1 MCQNKAERENYLC
14 QKNDFGLFAAAFCA
28 MLELL
33 KGQEGRAC
41 PKCDTPKIKGGRFPV
56 KQLISRRSF
65 LKAAGVTAAA
75 ASMAIGAPAASA
87 CWLGDKS
94 DVTILYT
101 NDVHTYIDKQSPK
114 LTYAAI
120 ADLKQSYQNAGK
132 DVLLVD
138 AGDHVQGTAYGSMDE
153 GASIIKLM
161 NAAGYDAATPGNHEF
176 DYGMDRA
183 KAIMKEAD
191 FPYLSCN
198 WVDLRTGLR
207 VLPSVKVFVRGGR
220 RIAFVGVTT
229 PETFTKSTPAYFM
242 DKAQRKYIYDIQGGE
257 DGKKLYDAVQKAI
270 DKAKLL
276 ADVVIGL
283 GHLGVDPS
291 SSPWTSE
298 EVIAHTSGFDA
309 FIDGHSHTVME
320 NKQVQDA
327 SGKAVTLTQ
336 TGSYFANVGEMTI
349 AADGTITTKLIPTHE
364 GMDAGIAA
372 MQTSWVNTVDDMLG
386 EKIAVG
392 DSDFYVSDPATG
404 KRRIRS
410 AETNLGDFVADGIYA
425 YFNEVE
431 KLHCDVAIMNGGGIR
446 ADVPAGD
453 WTFKTCKQV
462 SPFGNV
468 ACLMSVTGKQ
478 IQDALEFAARFAGE
492 GGKENGGFL
501 QVAGATYEIHT
512 DIPNTVQTDEKNVWI
527 GSATG
532 IPRVQNVKIY
542 DKASGSYLP
551 LDPGATY
558 ALAGMNY
565 TLRNLGDGFAMFD
578 GAELIKDYVS
588 EDYLVM
594 STYAMIFDG
603 VDAAGLPHLSSANSP
618 LAAYPGYL
626 LNYEQPYGAGR
637 ITIL

>member
-1 MCQNKAERENYLC
+1 MKH
-14 QKNDFGLFAAAFCA
+14 
-28 MLELL
+28 
-33 KGQEGRAC
+33 
-41 PKCDTPKIKGGRFPV
+41 
-56 KQLISRRSF
+56 LISRRNF
-65 LKAAGVTAAA
+65 LKAAGVTTAAA
-75 ASMAIGAPAASA
+75 AMAVGAPAASA
-87 CWLGDKS
+87 CWTGEKS
-94 DVTILYT
+94 EVTILYT
-101 NDVHTYIDKQSPK
+101 NDVHTYIDKQAPE

-120 ADLKQSYQNAGK
+120 AALKQSYQNAGK
-132 DVLLVD
+132 KVLLVD
-138 AGDHVQGTAYGSMDE
+138 AGDHVQGTAYGSMDQ
-153 GASIIKLM
+153 GASIIELM

-183 KAIMKEAD
+183 KELMRDAD

-198 WVDLRTGLR
+198 WVDLRTNLR
-207 VLPSVKVFVRGGR
+207 VLPEIKVFVRGGV
-220 RIAFVGVTT
+220 RIAFVGITT

-242 DKAQRKYIYDIQGGE
+242 NKAQTKYIYDILGGE
-257 DGKKLYDAVQKAI
+257 DGQKLYSAVQKAV
-270 DKAKLL
+270 DKAKCL

-298 EVIAHTSGFDA
+298 EVIAHTTGFDA

-320 NKQVQDA
+320 NKQVADA
-327 SGKAVTLTQ
+327 SGRLVTLTQ

-349 AADGTITTKLIPTHE
+349 APDGTISTRLVSTYDQEDP
-364 GMDAGIAA
+364 AVAA
-372 MQTSWVNTVDDMLG
+372 EQAAWVSSVDEMLG
-386 EKIAVG
+386 EKIAVA
-392 DSDFYVSDPATG
+392 DTKFYITDPATG

-410 AETNLGDFVADGIYA
+410 GETNLGDFVADGIYT

-431 KLHCDVAIMNGGGIR
+431 QLHCDIAIMNGGGIR
-446 ADVPAGD
+446 SDEDAGY

-478 IQDALEFAARFAGE
+478 IQDALEFAARFAGAE
-492 GGKENGGFL
+492 GKENGGFL

-512 DIPNTVQTDEKNVWI
+512 DIPNTVQTDDKNVWI

-532 IPRVQNVKIY
+532 TPRVQNVKIY
-542 DKASGSYLP
+542 DRANGTYVP
-551 LDPGATY
+551 LDENKTY

-594 STYAMIFDG
+594 STYAMTSGG
-603 VDAAGLPHLSSANSP
+603 VDAEGLPHLSSANSV
-618 LAAYPGYL
+618 LAEYPGYL
-626 LNYEQPYGAGR
+626 LDYENPYGAGR
-637 ITIL
+637 ISIL

>member
-1 MCQNKAERENYLC
+1 M
-14 QKNDFGLFAAAFCA
+14 
-28 MLELL
+28 
-33 KGQEGRAC
+33 
-41 PKCDTPKIKGGRFPV
+41 
-56 KQLISRRSF
+56 KQLIPRRSF

-87 CWLGDKS
+87 CWFGDKS

-161 NAAGYDAATPGNHEF
+161 NAAGYDVATPGNHEF

-198 WVDLRTGLR
+198 WVDLRTTLR

-309 FIDGHSHTVME
+309 LIDGHSHTVME

-372 MQTSWVNTVDDMLG
+372 MQTGWVNTVDDMLG

-410 AETNLGDFVADGIYA
+410 AETNLGDFVADGIYT

-453 WTFKTCKQV
+453 WTFKTCKQI

-532 IPRVQNVKIY
+532 TPRVQNVKIY

-603 VDAAGLPHLSSANSP
+603 ADAAGLPHLSSANSP

>member
-1 MCQNKAERENYLC
+1 M
-14 QKNDFGLFAAAFCA
+14 
-28 MLELL
+28 
-33 KGQEGRAC
+33 
-41 PKCDTPKIKGGRFPV
+41 

-176 DYGMDRA
+176 DYGMARA

-242 DKAQRKYIYDIQGGE
+242 DKAQRKYIYDIQGGD

-320 NKQVQDA
+320 NKQVKDA
-327 SGKAVTLTQ
+327 SGKDVTLTQ

-372 MQTSWVNTVDDMLG
+372 MQTGWVNTVDDMLG

-392 DSDFYVSDPATG
+392 DSNFYVSDPATG

-410 AETNLGDFVADGIYA
+410 AETNLGDFVADGIYT

-532 IPRVQNVKIY
+532 TPRVQNVKIY

-551 LDPGATY
+551 LDPAATY

-594 STYAMIFDG
+594 ATYAMTFDG

>member
-1 MCQNKAERENYLC
+1 M
-14 QKNDFGLFAAAFCA
+14 
-28 MLELL
+28 
-33 KGQEGRAC
+33 
-41 PKCDTPKIKGGRFPV
+41 

-87 CWLGDKS
+87 CWFGDKS

-161 NAAGYDAATPGNHEF
+161 NAAGYDVATPGNHEF

-198 WVDLRTGLR
+198 WVDLRTTLR

-372 MQTSWVNTVDDMLG
+372 MQTGWVNTVDDMLG

-410 AETNLGDFVADGIYA
+410 AETNLGDFVADGIYT

-492 GGKENGGFL
+492 DGKENGGFL

-532 IPRVQNVKIY
+532 TPRVQNVKIY

-551 LDPGATY
+551 LDLGATY

>member
-1 MCQNKAERENYLC
+1 M
-14 QKNDFGLFAAAFCA
+14 
-28 MLELL
+28 
-33 KGQEGRAC
+33 
-41 PKCDTPKIKGGRFPV
+41 

-161 NAAGYDAATPGNHEF
+161 NAAGYDVATPGNHEF

-327 SGKAVTLTQ
+327 SGKAVALTQ

-372 MQTSWVNTVDDMLG
+372 MQTGWVNTVDDMLG

-431 KLHCDVAIMNGGGIR
+431 KLHCDLAIMNGGGIR

-532 IPRVQNVKIY
+532 TPRVQNVKIY

-603 VDAAGLPHLSSANSP
+603 ADAAGLPHLSSANSP

>member
-1 MCQNKAERENYLC
+1 M
-14 QKNDFGLFAAAFCA
+14 
-28 MLELL
+28 
-33 KGQEGRAC
+33 
-41 PKCDTPKIKGGRFPV
+41 

-161 NAAGYDAATPGNHEF
+161 NAAGYDVATPGNHEF

-198 WVDLRTGLR
+198 WVDLRTTLR

-242 DKAQRKYIYDIQGGE
+242 DKAQRKYIYDIQGGD

-410 AETNLGDFVADGIYA
+410 AETNLGDFVADGIYT

-431 KLHCDVAIMNGGGIR
+431 KLHCDLAIMNGGGIR

-532 IPRVQNVKIY
+532 TPRVQNVKIY

-594 STYAMIFDG
+594 ATYAMTFDG

>member
-1 MCQNKAERENYLC
+1 M
-14 QKNDFGLFAAAFCA
+14 
-28 MLELL
+28 
-33 KGQEGRAC
+33 
-41 PKCDTPKIKGGRFPV
+41 

-87 CWLGDKS
+87 CWFGDKS

-161 NAAGYDAATPGNHEF
+161 NAAGYDVATPGNHEF

-198 WVDLRTGLR
+198 WVDLRTTLR

-372 MQTSWVNTVDDMLG
+372 MQTDWVNTVDDMLG

-410 AETNLGDFVADGIYA
+410 AETNLGDFVADGIYT

-453 WTFKTCKQV
+453 WTFKTCKQI

-532 IPRVQNVKIY
+532 TPRVQNVKIY

-603 VDAAGLPHLSSANSP
+603 ADAAGLPHLSSANSP

>member
-1 MCQNKAERENYLC
+1 MKH
-14 QKNDFGLFAAAFCA
+14 
-28 MLELL
+28 
-33 KGQEGRAC
+33 
-41 PKCDTPKIKGGRFPV
+41 
-56 KQLISRRSF
+56 LISRRNF
-65 LKAAGVTAAA
+65 LKAAGVTTAAA
-75 ASMAIGAPAASA
+75 AMAVGAPAASA
-87 CWLGDKS
+87 CWTGEKS
-94 DVTILYT
+94 EVTILYT
-101 NDVHTYIDKQSPK
+101 NDVHTYIDKQAPE

-120 ADLKQSYQNAGK
+120 AALKQSYQDAGK
-132 DVLLVD
+132 KVLLVD
-138 AGDHVQGTAYGSMDE
+138 AGDHVQGTAYGSMDQ
-153 GASIIKLM
+153 GASIIELM

-183 KAIMKEAD
+183 KELMRDAD

-198 WVDLRTGLR
+198 WVDLRTNLR
-207 VLPSVKVFVRGGR
+207 VLPEIKVFVRGGV
-220 RIAFVGVTT
+220 RIAFVGITT

-242 DKAQRKYIYDIQGGE
+242 NKAQTKYIYDILGGE
-257 DGKKLYDAVQKAI
+257 DGQKLYSAVQKAV
-270 DKAKLL
+270 DKAKCL

-298 EVIAHTSGFDA
+298 EVIAHTTGFDA

-320 NKQVQDA
+320 NKQVADA
-327 SGKAVTLTQ
+327 SGRLVTLTQ

-349 AADGTITTKLIPTHE
+349 APDGTISTRLVSTYDQEDP
-364 GMDAGIAA
+364 AVAA
-372 MQTSWVNTVDDMLG
+372 EQAAWVSSVDEMLG
-386 EKIAVG
+386 EKIAVA
-392 DSDFYVSDPATG
+392 DTKFYITDPATG

-410 AETNLGDFVADGIYA
+410 GETNLGDFVADGIYT

-431 KLHCDVAIMNGGGIR
+431 QLHCDIAIMNGGGIR
-446 ADVPAGD
+446 SDEDAGY
-453 WTFKTCKQV
+453 WTFKTFKQV

-478 IQDALEFAARFAGE
+478 IQDALEFAARFAGAE
-492 GGKENGGFL
+492 GKENGGFL

-512 DIPNTVQTDEKNVWI
+512 DIPNTVQTDDKNVWI

-532 IPRVQNVKIY
+532 TPRVQNVKIY
-542 DKASGSYLP
+542 DRANGTYVP
-551 LDPGATY
+551 LDENKTY

-594 STYAMIFDG
+594 STYAMTFGG
-603 VDAAGLPHLSSANSP
+603 VDAEGLPHLSSANSV
-618 LAAYPGYL
+618 LAEYPGYL
-626 LNYEQPYGAGR
+626 LDYENPYGAGR
-637 ITIL
+637 ISIL

>member
-1 MCQNKAERENYLC
+1 M
-14 QKNDFGLFAAAFCA
+14 
-28 MLELL
+28 
-33 KGQEGRAC
+33 
-41 PKCDTPKIKGGRFPV
+41 

-75 ASMAIGAPAASA
+75 ASRAIGAPAASA
-87 CWLGDKS
+87 CGLGDKS

-161 NAAGYDAATPGNHEF
+161 NAAGYDVATPGNHEF

-431 KLHCDVAIMNGGGIR
+431 KLHCDLAIMNGGGIR

-532 IPRVQNVKIY
+532 TPRVQNVKIY

-603 VDAAGLPHLSSANSP
+603 ADAAGLPHLSSANSP

-626 LNYEQPYGAGR
+626 LDYEQPYGAGR

>member
-1 MCQNKAERENYLC
+1 M
-14 QKNDFGLFAAAFCA
+14 
-28 MLELL
+28 
-33 KGQEGRAC
+33 
-41 PKCDTPKIKGGRFPV
+41 

-87 CWLGDKS
+87 CWYGDKS

-161 NAAGYDAATPGNHEF
+161 NAAGYDVATPGNHEF

-198 WVDLRTGLR
+198 WVDLRTTLR

-372 MQTSWVNTVDDMLG
+372 MQTGWVNTVDDMLG

-410 AETNLGDFVADGIYA
+410 AETILGDFVADGIYT

-453 WTFKTCKQV
+453 WTFKTCKQI

-492 GGKENGGFL
+492 DGKENGGFL

-532 IPRVQNVKIY
+532 TPRVQNVKIY

-603 VDAAGLPHLSSANSP
+603 ADAAGLPHLSSANSP

>member
-1 MCQNKAERENYLC
+1 M
-14 QKNDFGLFAAAFCA
+14 
-28 MLELL
+28 
-33 KGQEGRAC
+33 
-41 PKCDTPKIKGGRFPV
+41 

-161 NAAGYDAATPGNHEF
+161 NAAGYDVATPGNHEF

-198 WVDLRTGLR
+198 WVDLRTTLR

-336 TGSYFANVGEMTI
+336 TGSYFANVGEMPI

-392 DSDFYVSDPATG
+392 DSDFYVTDPATG

-410 AETNLGDFVADGIYA
+410 AETNLGDFVADGIYT

-532 IPRVQNVKIY
+532 TPRVQNVKIY

-551 LDPGATY
+551 LDPNKTY

-603 VDAAGLPHLSSANSP
+603 ADAAGLPHLSSANSP

>member
-1 MCQNKAERENYLC
+1 MKH
-14 QKNDFGLFAAAFCA
+14 
-28 MLELL
+28 
-33 KGQEGRAC
+33 
-41 PKCDTPKIKGGRFPV
+41 
-56 KQLISRRSF
+56 LISRRNF
-65 LKAAGVTAAA
+65 LKAAGVTTAAA
-75 ASMAIGAPAASA
+75 AMAVGAPAASA
-87 CWLGDKS
+87 CWTGEKS
-94 DVTILYT
+94 EVTILYT
-101 NDVHTYIDKQSPK
+101 NDVHTYIDKQAPE

-120 ADLKQSYQNAGK
+120 AALKQSYQNAGK
-132 DVLLVD
+132 KVLLVD
-138 AGDHVQGTAYGSMDE
+138 AGDHVQGTAYGSMDQ
-153 GASIIKLM
+153 GASIIELM

-176 DYGMDRA
+176 DYGMDPA
-183 KAIMKEAD
+183 KELMRDAD

-198 WVDLRTGLR
+198 WVDLRTNLR
-207 VLPSVKVFVRGGR
+207 VLPEIKVFVRGGV
-220 RIAFVGVTT
+220 RIAFVGITT

-242 DKAQRKYIYDIQGGE
+242 NKAQTKYIYDILGGE
-257 DGKKLYDAVQKAI
+257 DGQKLYSAVQKAV
-270 DKAKLL
+270 DKAKCL

-298 EVIAHTSGFDA
+298 EVIAHTTGFDA

-320 NKQVQDA
+320 NKQVADA
-327 SGKAVTLTQ
+327 SGRMVTLTQ

-349 AADGTITTKLIPTHE
+349 APDGTISTRLVSTYDQEDP
-364 GMDAGIAA
+364 AVAA
-372 MQTSWVNTVDDMLG
+372 EQAAWVSSVDEMLG
-386 EKIAVG
+386 EKIAVA
-392 DSDFYVSDPATG
+392 DTKFYITDPATG

-410 AETNLGDFVADGIYA
+410 GETNLGDFVADGIYT

-431 KLHCDVAIMNGGGIR
+431 QLHCDIAIMNGGGIR
-446 ADVPAGD
+446 SDEDAGY

-478 IQDALEFAARFAGE
+478 IQDALEFAARFAGAE
-492 GGKENGGFL
+492 GKENGGFL

-512 DIPNTVQTDEKNVWI
+512 DIPNTVQTDDKNVWI

-532 IPRVQNVKIY
+532 TPRVQNVKIY
-542 DKASGSYLP
+542 DRANGTYVP
-551 LDPGATY
+551 LDENKTY

-594 STYAMIFDG
+594 STYAMTFGG
-603 VDAAGLPHLSSANSP
+603 VDAEGLPHLSSANSV
-618 LAAYPGYL
+618 LAEYPGYL
-626 LNYEQPYGAGR
+626 LDYENPYGAGR
-637 ITIL
+637 ISIL

>member
-1 MCQNKAERENYLC
+1 M
-14 QKNDFGLFAAAFCA
+14 
-28 MLELL
+28 
-33 KGQEGRAC
+33 
-41 PKCDTPKIKGGRFPV
+41 

-198 WVDLRTGLR
+198 WVDLRTTLR

-372 MQTSWVNTVDDMLG
+372 MQTGWVSTVDDMLG

-392 DSDFYVSDPATG
+392 DSDFYVSDPAIG

-431 KLHCDVAIMNGGGIR
+431 KLHCDLAIMNGGGIR

-478 IQDALEFAARFAGE
+478 IQDALEFASRFAGE

-532 IPRVQNVKIY
+532 TPRVQNVKIY

-594 STYAMIFDG
+594 ATYAMTFDG
-603 VDAAGLPHLSSANSP
+603 ADAAGLPHLSSANSP

>member
-1 MCQNKAERENYLC
+1 M
-14 QKNDFGLFAAAFCA
+14 
-28 MLELL
+28 
-33 KGQEGRAC
+33 
-41 PKCDTPKIKGGRFPV
+41 

-161 NAAGYDAATPGNHEF
+161 NAAGYDVATPGNHEF

-349 AADGTITTKLIPTHE
+349 AADGIITTKLIPTHE

-431 KLHCDVAIMNGGGIR
+431 KLHCDLAIMNGGGIR

-453 WTFKTCKQV
+453 WTFKTCKQI

-532 IPRVQNVKIY
+532 TPRVQNVKIY

-603 VDAAGLPHLSSANSP
+603 ADAAGLPHLSSANSP

>member
-1 MCQNKAERENYLC
+1 M
-14 QKNDFGLFAAAFCA
+14 
-28 MLELL
+28 
-33 KGQEGRAC
+33 
-41 PKCDTPKIKGGRFPV
+41 

-364 GMDAGIAA
+364 GMDATIAA
-372 MQTSWVNTVDDMLG
+372 MQTGWVNTVDDMLG

-410 AETNLGDFVADGIYA
+410 AETNLGDFVADGIYT

-431 KLHCDVAIMNGGGIR
+431 KLHCDLAIMNGGGIR

-478 IQDALEFAARFAGE
+478 IQHASEFAARFAGE

-532 IPRVQNVKIY
+532 TPRVQNVKIY

>member
-1 MCQNKAERENYLC
+1 M
-14 QKNDFGLFAAAFCA
+14 
-28 MLELL
+28 
-33 KGQEGRAC
+33 
-41 PKCDTPKIKGGRFPV
+41 

-161 NAAGYDAATPGNHEF
+161 NAAGYDVATPGNHEF

-431 KLHCDVAIMNGGGIR
+431 KLHCDLAIMNGGGIR

-532 IPRVQNVKIY
+532 TPRVQNVKIY
-542 DKASGSYLP
+542 NKASGTYEP
-551 LDPGATY
+551 LDESKTY

-594 STYAMIFDG
+594 STYAMTFGG
-603 VDAAGLPHLSSANSP
+603 VDAEGLPHLTTANSP
-618 LAAYPGYL
+618 LADYPGYL
-626 LNYEQPYGAGR
+626 LDYENPYGAGR
-637 ITIL
+637 ISIL

>member
-1 MCQNKAERENYLC
+1 M
-14 QKNDFGLFAAAFCA
+14 
-28 MLELL
+28 
-33 KGQEGRAC
+33 
-41 PKCDTPKIKGGRFPV
+41 

-161 NAAGYDAATPGNHEF
+161 NAAGYDVATPGNHEF

-198 WVDLRTGLR
+198 WVDLRTTLR

-364 GMDAGIAA
+364 GMDATIAA

-431 KLHCDVAIMNGGGIR
+431 KLHCDLAIMNGGGIR

-453 WTFKTCKQV
+453 WTFNTCKQV

-532 IPRVQNVKIY
+532 TPRVQNVKIY

-603 VDAAGLPHLSSANSP
+603 ADAAGLPHLSSANSP

>member
-1 MCQNKAERENYLC
+1 M
-14 QKNDFGLFAAAFCA
+14 
-28 MLELL
+28 
-33 KGQEGRAC
+33 
-41 PKCDTPKIKGGRFPV
+41 

-65 LKAAGVTAAA
+65 LKAAGVTVAA

-87 CWLGDKS
+87 CWYGDKS

-161 NAAGYDAATPGNHEF
+161 NAAGYDVATPGNHEF

-198 WVDLRTGLR
+198 WVDLRTTLR

-372 MQTSWVNTVDDMLG
+372 MQTGWVNTVDDMLG

-410 AETNLGDFVADGIYA
+410 AETNLGDFVADGIYT

-492 GGKENGGFL
+492 DGKENGGFL

-532 IPRVQNVKIY
+532 TPRVQNVKIY

-603 VDAAGLPHLSSANSP
+603 ADAAGLPHLSSANSP

>member
-1 MCQNKAERENYLC
+1 M
-14 QKNDFGLFAAAFCA
+14 
-28 MLELL
+28 
-33 KGQEGRAC
+33 
-41 PKCDTPKIKGGRFPV
+41 
-56 KQLISRRSF
+56 KQFITRRSF
-65 LKAAGVTAAA
+65 IKAAGAATALTAV
-75 ASMAIGAPAASA
+75 SVGAPAAFA
-87 CWLGDKS
+87 EETNCFFGDKA

-101 NDVHTYIDKQSPK
+101 NDVHTYIDNKSPK
-114 LTYAAI
+114 PTYAAI
-120 ADLKQSYQNAGK
+120 AALKKSIEDTGR

-138 AGDHVQGTAYGSMDE
+138 AGDHIQGTAYGSMDD
-153 GASIIKLM
+153 GATIIELM
-161 NAAGYDAATPGNHEF
+161 NEAGYDLATPGNHEF
-176 DYGMDRA
+176 DYGMARA
-183 KAIMKEAD
+183 KAVLQEAD
-191 FPYLSCN
+191 FPYVSCN
-198 WVDLRTGLR
+198 WVDLRTGFN
-207 VLPSVKVFVRGGR
+207 VLPSVKFFFVGGR
-220 RIAFVGVTT
+220 KIAFVGVTT

-410 AETNLGDFVADGIYA
+410 AETNLGDFVADGIYT

-492 GGKENGGFL
+492 DGKENGGFL

-532 IPRVQNVKIY
+532 TPRVQNVKIY

-603 VDAAGLPHLSSANSP
+603 ADAAGLPHLSSANSP

-626 LNYEQPYGAGR
+626 LDYEQPYGAGR

>member
-1 MCQNKAERENYLC
+1 M
-14 QKNDFGLFAAAFCA
+14 
-28 MLELL
+28 
-33 KGQEGRAC
+33 
-41 PKCDTPKIKGGRFPV
+41 

-191 FPYLSCN
+191 YPYLSCN

-392 DSDFYVSDPATG
+392 DSDFYVSDPAIG

-431 KLHCDVAIMNGGGIR
+431 KLHCDLAIMNGGGIR

-532 IPRVQNVKIY
+532 TPRVQNVKIY

-594 STYAMIFDG
+594 ATYAMTFDG
-603 VDAAGLPHLSSANSP
+603 ADAAGLPHLSSANSP

-626 LNYEQPYGAGR
+626 LDYEQPYGAGR

>member
-1 MCQNKAERENYLC
+1 M
-14 QKNDFGLFAAAFCA
+14 
-28 MLELL
+28 
-33 KGQEGRAC
+33 
-41 PKCDTPKIKGGRFPV
+41 

-87 CWLGDKS
+87 CWYGDKS
-94 DVTILYT
+94 DLTILYT

-161 NAAGYDAATPGNHEF
+161 NAAGYDVATPGNHEF

-198 WVDLRTGLR
+198 WVDLRTTLR

-364 GMDAGIAA
+364 GMDATIAA
-372 MQTSWVNTVDDMLG
+372 MQTDWVNTVDDMLG

-410 AETNLGDFVADGIYA
+410 AETNLGDFVADGIYT

-453 WTFKTCKQV
+453 WTFKTCKQI

-532 IPRVQNVKIY
+532 TPRVQNVKIY

-603 VDAAGLPHLSSANSP
+603 ADAAGLPHLSSANSP

>member
-1 MCQNKAERENYLC
+1 
-14 QKNDFGLFAAAFCA
+14 
-28 MLELL
+28 
-33 KGQEGRAC
+33 
-41 PKCDTPKIKGGRFPV
+41 V
-56 KQLISRRSF
+56 KHLISRRSF
-65 LKAAGVTAAA
+65 LKAAGITSAATA
-75 ASMAIGAPAASA
+75 MALGAPAASA
-87 CWLGDKS
+87 CWSSDKS

-101 NDVHTYIDKQSPK
+101 NDVHTYIDKQAPK
-114 LTYAAI
+114 LTYASI
-120 ADLKQSYQNAGK
+120 AALKQSYRDAGK
-132 DVLLVD
+132 PVLLVD

-153 GASIIKLM
+153 GASIIELM
-161 NAAGYDAATPGNHEF
+161 NAAGYDVATPGNHEF

-183 KAIMKEAD
+183 KQIIKDAD

-198 WVDLRTGLR
+198 WVDLRTNLR
-207 VLPSVKVFVRGGR
+207 VLPSVKVFVKGGV

-242 DKAQRKYIYDIQGGE
+242 NKAQTKYIYDILGGE
-257 DGKKLYDAVQKAI
+257 DGQKLYDAVQKAI
-270 DKAKLL
+270 DKAKIL
-276 ADVVIGL
+276 ADYVIGL

-320 NKQVQDA
+320 NKQVADA
-327 SGKAVTLTQ
+327 SGKMVTLTQ

-349 AADGTITTKLIPTHE
+349 AADGTISTRLVSTC
-364 GMDAGIAA
+364 DAVDSTVAA
-372 MQTSWVNTVDDMLG
+372 AQTAWVNSVDDMLG

-392 DSDFYVSDPATG
+392 DANFYVNDPETG

-410 AETNLGDFVADGIYA
+410 GETNLGDFVADGIYT

-431 KLHCDVAIMNGGGIR
+431 QLHCDIALMNGGGIR
-446 ADVPAGD
+446 TDVAAGY

-492 GGKENGGFL
+492 NGKENGGFL
-501 QVAGATYEIHT
+501 HVAGASYEIHT
-512 DIPNTVQTDEKNVWI
+512 DIPNTVQTDDKNVWI

-532 IPRVQNVKIY
+532 TPRVQNVKIY

-551 LDPGATY
+551 LDPAKTY

-594 STYAMIFDG
+594 STYAMSFGG
-603 VDAAGLPHLSSANSP
+603 VDAEGLPHLATANSP
-618 LAAYPGYL
+618 LAEYPGYL
-626 LNYEQPYGAGR
+626 INYENPYGAGR
-637 ITIL
+637 IAIL

>member
-1 MCQNKAERENYLC
+1 MKH
-14 QKNDFGLFAAAFCA
+14 
-28 MLELL
+28 
-33 KGQEGRAC
+33 
-41 PKCDTPKIKGGRFPV
+41 
-56 KQLISRRSF
+56 LISRRNF
-65 LKAAGVTAAA
+65 LKAAGVTTAAA
-75 ASMAIGAPAASA
+75 AMAVGAPAASA
-87 CWLGDKS
+87 CWTGEKS
-94 DVTILYT
+94 EVTILYT
-101 NDVHTYIDKQSPK
+101 NDVHTYIDKQAPK

-120 ADLKQSYQNAGK
+120 AALKQSYQNAGK
-132 DVLLVD
+132 KVLLVD

-153 GASIIKLM
+153 GASIIELM

-183 KAIMKEAD
+183 KELMRDAD

-198 WVDLRTGLR
+198 WVDLRTNLR
-207 VLPSVKVFVRGGR
+207 VLPEIKVFVRGGV
-220 RIAFVGVTT
+220 RIAFVGITT

-242 DKAQRKYIYDIQGGE
+242 NKAQTKYIYDILGGE
-257 DGKKLYDAVQKAI
+257 DGQKLYSAVQKAV
-270 DKAKLL
+270 DKAKRL

-298 EVIAHTSGFDA
+298 EVIAHTTGFDA

-320 NKQVQDA
+320 NKQVADA
-327 SGKAVTLTQ
+327 SGRLVTLTQ

-349 AADGTITTKLIPTHE
+349 APDGTISTRLVSTYDQE
-364 GMDAGIAA
+364 DVAVAA
-372 MQTSWVNTVDDMLG
+372 EQAAWVNTVDDMLG
-386 EKIAVG
+386 EKIAVA
-392 DSDFYVSDPATG
+392 DTKFYITDPATG

-410 AETNLGDFVADGIYA
+410 GETNLGDFVADGIYT

-431 KLHCDVAIMNGGGIR
+431 QLHCDIAIMNGGGIR
-446 ADVPAGD
+446 SDEDAGY

-478 IQDALEFAARFAGE
+478 IQDALEFAARFAGAE
-492 GGKENGGFL
+492 GKENGGFL

-512 DIPNTVQTDEKNVWI
+512 DIPNTVQTDDKNVWI

-532 IPRVQNVKIY
+532 TPRVQNVKIY
-542 DKASGSYLP
+542 DRASGTYVP
-551 LDPGATY
+551 LDENKTY

-594 STYAMIFDG
+594 STYAMTFGG
-603 VDAAGLPHLSSANSP
+603 VDAEGLPHLSSANSV
-618 LAAYPGYL
+618 LAEYPGYL
-626 LNYEQPYGAGR
+626 LDYENPYGAGR
-637 ITIL
+637 ISIL

>member
-1 MCQNKAERENYLC
+1 M
-14 QKNDFGLFAAAFCA
+14 
-28 MLELL
+28 
-33 KGQEGRAC
+33 
-41 PKCDTPKIKGGRFPV
+41 

-87 CWLGDKS
+87 CWFGDKS

-101 NDVHTYIDKQSPK
+101 NDVHTYIDNKSPK

-120 ADLKQSYQNAGK
+120 AAMKQGYVDEGK
-132 DVLLVD
+132 PVLLVD
-138 AGDHVQGTAYGSMDE
+138 AGDHIQGTAYGSMDD
-153 GASIIKLM
+153 GATIIELM
-161 NAAGYDAATPGNHEF
+161 NEAGYDIATLGNHEF
-176 DYGMDRA
+176 DYGMARA
-183 KAIMKEAD
+183 KAIIKEAD
-191 FPYLSCN
+191 FPYVSCN

-207 VLPSVKVFVRGGR
+207 VLPAVKLFPAGGKW
-220 RIAFVGVTT
+220 IAFVGITT
-229 PETFTKSTPAYFM
+229 PESFTKSTPAYFM
-242 DKAQRKYIYDIQGGE
+242 NAKQTKYIYDILGGD
-257 DGKKLYDAVQKAI
+257 DGRKLYDAVQKAI
-270 DKAKLL
+270 DKAKTLG
-276 ADVVIGL
+276 ADIIIGL

-298 EVIAHTSGFDA
+298 EVIANTTGFDA

-320 NKQVQDA
+320 NKQVYDA
-327 SGKAVTLTQ
+327 AGKAVTLTQ

-392 DSDFYVSDPATG
+392 DSNFYVTDPATG

-431 KLHCDVAIMNGGGIR
+431 KLHCDLAIMNGGGIR

-492 GGKENGGFL
+492 DGKENGGFL

-532 IPRVQNVKIY
+532 TPRVQNVKIY

-594 STYAMIFDG
+594 STYAMIFDA
-603 VDAAGLPHLSSANSP
+603 VNDVPVMSSANSP
-618 LAAYPGYL
+618 LASYPGYL
-626 LNYEQPYGAGR
+626 LNYENPYGAGR
-637 ITIL
+637 IQVV